1 MTAEGLKKYSIK
13 SEKILIHAF
22 LTVIV
27 FGIIQIKVL
36 ISQPASTAYAVP
48 NRPPNLFMAK
58 F

>member
-1 MTAEGLKKYSIK
+1 MTAEGLKKYYIK

-48 NRPPNLFMAK
+48 NRPP
-58 F
+58 